1 MARCPLIRPQ
11 DTRFIKIN
19 TIRRLPKPHHIIAA
33 RRLPSEKK
41 KKTKNLNLGELTLR
55 PSKSTAITLTGCN
68 QELHGGAPFIGPPPG
83 YTCSPAPALPL
94 GWATARTTRGA
105 FSARSSPGPP
115 VRLGTPG
122 PPGILLLKHS
132 AQAPHLPA
140 HLPFQARDHSDPS
153 PHGAQ
158 RRCPRGRHSS
168 RGSN

>member
-1 MARCPLIRPQ
+1 MSPNPSARHPIYKNKYNP
-11 DTRFIKIN
+11 T
-19 TIRRLPKPHHIIAA
+19 
-33 RRLPSEKK
+33 PSETTSHNSSSQAPIRKK
-41 KKTKNLNLGELTLR
+41 KKKKKPKSGGIDSTSEQIYRNHINRLQSRIARGR
-55 PSKSTAITLTGCN
+55 P
-68 QELHGGAPFIGPPPG
+68 LHRPPPG

>member
-1 MARCPLIRPQ
+1 MSPNPSARHPIYKNKYNP
-11 DTRFIKIN
+11 T
-19 TIRRLPKPHHIIAA
+19 
-33 RRLPSEKK
+33 PSETTSHNSSSQAPIRKK
-41 KKTKNLNLGELTLR
+41 KKKKNLNLGELTLR